1 MKLTR
6 VLSLVL
12 VALLLAACLSSC
24 GLVEDIK
31 SMFGMET
38 QPVDDPADDIPENQ
52 EYKLVSNGAP
62 QYIIVY
68 DYKAGPQTKNAV
80 LTMVEAFKTR
90 LNCTI
95 EARECYSDRVVD
107 EDIVQEKEILI
118 GNTNRPESAI
128 LSDNMKTN
136 DSDVDVINGKVVIA
150 GGSDA
155 ATAKAVSTFI
165 SGFVY
170 RQGELNANENGK
182 KLSLYVCKNVVVP
195 ENAED
200 PNYAER
206 SEKSKYDVDHDDF
219 TSKGTY
225 SYNVATMANARLD
238 SYLLVYAREGAQKE
252 TSRTFALGLQD
263 YIYKEVGFE
272 LDVKKDAAIIRAD
285 YKIVVGDTTFTDD
298 ALAESLGDNEY
309 YIALVNE
316 ESTLADGS
324 TAKGATLYILFGD
337 NAYDAAMAAF
347 KRVMPHSASPIDFNM
362 SAGFVETN
370 MANPPKAE

>member
-62 QYIIVY
+62 QYVIVY

-107 EDIVQEKEILI
+107 EVIVQEKEILI

-155 ATAKAVSTFI
+155 ATAKAVNSI
-165 SGFVY
+165 KY
-170 RQGELNANENGK
+170 NAVQIRENVLATEARSK
-182 KLSLYVCKNVVVP
+182 IDSMDKQKEQFATLSAHV
-195 ENAED
+195 
-200 PNYAER
+200 
-206 SEKSKYDVDHDDF
+206 
-219 TSKGTY
+219 
-225 SYNVATMANARLD
+225 NVAPTVEAKTENTLNIETMPDRIRISVESQN
-238 SYLLVYAREGAQKE
+238 Q
-252 TSRTFALGLQD
+252 RTIMQHEPKSFHFV
-263 YIYKEVGFE
+263 I
-272 LDVKKDAAIIRAD
+272 
-285 YKIVVGDTTFTDD
+285 
-298 ALAESLGDNEY
+298 
-309 YIALVNE
+309 
-316 ESTLADGS
+316 ESTEKL
-324 TAKGATLYILFGD
+324 TLNGPNHD
-337 NAYDAAMAAF
+337 
-347 KRVMPHSASPIDFNM
+347 R
-362 SAGFVETN
+362 
-370 MANPPKAE
+370 

>member
-24 GLVEDIK
+24 ELVEDIK

-62 QYIIVY
+62 PYVIIY

-95 EARECYSDRVVD
+95 EARECYSDREVD

-170 RQGELNANENGK
+170 RQGELNADENGK
-182 KLSLYVCKNVVVP
+182 KLSLYVCKNVVGTMKIIKHGCRQKLVVLP
-195 ENAED
+195 FFCHISVKAD
-200 PNYAER
+200 VTCKNYR
-206 SEKSKYDVDHDDF
+206 RFV
-219 TSKGTY
+219 
-225 SYNVATMANARLD
+225 
-238 SYLLVYAREGAQKE
+238 
-252 TSRTFALGLQD
+252 FA
-263 YIYKEVGFE
+263 
-272 LDVKKDAAIIRAD
+272 
-285 YKIVVGDTTFTDD
+285 
-298 ALAESLGDNEY
+298 
-309 YIALVNE
+309 
-316 ESTLADGS
+316 
-324 TAKGATLYILFGD
+324 
-337 NAYDAAMAAF
+337 
-347 KRVMPHSASPIDFNM
+347 H
-362 SAGFVETN
+362 
-370 MANPPKAE
+370 